1 MLEKLKCP
9 EQDSNPQHPDF
20 LKGALTTELP
30 RQPQW
35 SESNISYK
43 AYKVELSS
51 TSQASRQSMPGT
63 DYDLVINVHICC
75 NCVPGCVGGYVPG
88 MLVVCK
94 NQTLNQKTNIVNKNP
109 QPYLAKLNSKFSR
122 ILGYHNWALNNLAL
136 IYFISDFFFQN
147 IFSSFPN
154 ENLFQSPAMV
164 LS

>member
-1 MLEKLKCP
+1 MLEKIKCP

-51 TSQASRQSMPGT
+51 TSQASWQSMPGT
-63 DYDLVINVHICC
+63 DYDLAINVHICC
-75 NCVPGCVGGYVPG
+75 NRVPGCVGSYVPG

-94 NQTLNQKTNIVNKNP
+94 NQTLNQKTNIVNKKP
-109 QPYLAKLNSKFSR
+109 QP
-122 ILGYHNWALNNLAL
+122 
-136 IYFISDFFFQN
+136 
-147 IFSSFPN
+147 
-154 ENLFQSPAMV
+154 
-164 LS
+164 